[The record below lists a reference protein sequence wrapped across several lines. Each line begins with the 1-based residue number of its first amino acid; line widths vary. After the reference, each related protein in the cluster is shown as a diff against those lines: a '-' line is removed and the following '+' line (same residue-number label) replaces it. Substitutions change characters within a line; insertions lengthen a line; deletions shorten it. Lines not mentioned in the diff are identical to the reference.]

1 MFNSKKHKCLKNLK
15 VEDKW
20 KKRYVWERKCDGRN
34 HRKINFP
41 LETNSNIYNF

>member
-1 MFNSKKHKCLKNLK
+1 MFNLESKKSNRNLK

-20 KKRYVWERKCDGRN
+20 KKGTWERKCDGRN